1 MRIGALSAACGLAAL
16 VSAAPYNDTCEEETS
31 LTEITVRADIKHQHI
46 EGFGFSGA
54 FQRAQ
59 LLLNITEQNQQELL
73 DLLYST
79 ETGIGFSILRNG
91 IGSSNSSY
99 NDWMNTILPES
110 PGSPDGTF
118 NYEWDEYDSG
128 QFFLAQQ
135 AVKYGVDRIYANA
148 WSAPGFMK
156 TNNDDANGGL
166 LCGVPGSEEA
176 CEYDWRQAY
185 ADYLVKYI
193 QIYRSEGINITDV
206 AWLNEPDLT

>member
-1 MRIGALSAACGLAAL
+1 MRFGALSAACGLAAL
-16 VSAAPYNDTCEEETS
+16 VSAAPYNDTCPGEDDTS

-99 NDWMNTILPES
+99 NDCM
-110 PGSPDGTF
+110 
-118 NYEWDEYDSG
+118 
-128 QFFLAQQ
+128 
-135 AVKYGVDRIYANA
+135 
-148 WSAPGFMK
+148 
-156 TNNDDANGGL
+156 
-166 LCGVPGSEEA
+166 
-176 CEYDWRQAY
+176 
-185 ADYLVKYI
+185 
-193 QIYRSEGINITDV
+193 
-206 AWLNEPDLT
+206 